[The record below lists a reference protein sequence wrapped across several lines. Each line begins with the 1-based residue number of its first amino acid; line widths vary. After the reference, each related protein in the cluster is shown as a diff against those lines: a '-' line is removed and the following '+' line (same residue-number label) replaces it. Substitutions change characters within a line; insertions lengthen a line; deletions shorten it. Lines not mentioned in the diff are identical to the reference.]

1 MYVKQQSSKGNVA
14 DRGLNDLI
22 KSISNDK
29 TTLRD
34 LAITIVNFILVL
46 LAYQRLDINVTVI
59 FYYTQL

>member
-14 DRGLNDLI
+14 DKGLNDLI
-22 KSISNDK
+22 QSISNDK

-46 LAYQRLDINVTVI
+46 LAYQRL
-59 FYYTQL
+59 LMLL